1 MKWIAT
7 RGALSAL
14 VVALTAACTG
24 APSTPSTL
32 DRIGADHVLTVCSTG
47 DYRPFTFRDG
57 SGQWSGMDIDL
68 IQDFA
73 DDLDVDLELVSTTWP
88 TLMTDL
94 GRECDLA
101 VGGITVTP
109 DRAAKAL
116 FSDPYLRDGKA
127 GVVRCTD
134 AAKYR
139 SLADIDRGGVRVVV
153 NPGGTNEQF
162 DRANLHHATVIE
174 YPDNNTIFDQVIE
187 GKADVMITD
196 GSEIRWQ
203 VTQHPQLCGVSTD
216 QPFTVAQ
223 KAYLMPKDAT
233 ALQRRINQWLNEI
246 RDDGSFAKVS
256 RHWLGA
262 DIGPK

>member
-1 MKWIAT
+1 MRRTVFA
-7 RGALSAL
+7 AASVL
-14 VVALTAACTG
+14 VVAAMAACSS
-24 APSTPSTL
+24 PQEKSTPK
-32 DRIGADHVLTVCSTG
+32 ALTVCSTG
-47 DYRPFTFRDG
+47 DYRPFTYRDAAG
-57 SGQWSGMDIDL
+57 EWSGMDIDL
-68 IQDFA
+68 VRDFA
-73 DDLDVDLELVSTTWP
+73 RESGVELHLVPTTWP
-88 TLMTDL
+88 TLMADL
-94 GRECDLA
+94 GQKCELA
-101 VGGITVTP
+101 VGGISVTA

-116 FSDPYLRDGKA
+116 FSEPYLRDGKA
-127 GVVRCTD
+127 AIVRCAD

-139 SLADIDRGGVRVVV
+139 SLSDIDRGGVRVVA

-162 DRANLHHATVIE
+162 DRANLHHATIIE

-223 KAYLMPKDAT
+223 KAYLIPKDAVS
-233 ALQRRINQWLNEI
+233 LQQRINKWLSTI
-246 RDDGSFAKVS
+246 QGDGRYAAVS
-256 RHWLGA
+256 RKWLGA

>member
-1 MKWIAT
+1 MRRTVFA
-7 RGALSAL
+7 AASVL
-14 VVALTAACTG
+14 VVAAVAACSS
-24 APSTPSTL
+24 PPDESTPK
-32 DRIGADHVLTVCSTG
+32 ALTVCTTG
-47 DYRPFTFRDG
+47 DYRPFTYRDADG
-57 SGQWSGMDIDL
+57 AWSGMDIDL
-68 IQDFA
+68 VRDFA
-73 DDLDVDLELVSTTWP
+73 RESGAELHLVPTTWP
-88 TLMTDL
+88 TLMADL
-94 GRECDLA
+94 GRKCELA
-101 VGGITVTP
+101 VGGISITA

-127 GVVRCTD
+127 AIVRCTD

-139 SLADIDRGGVRVVV
+139 SLPDIDRGGVRVVV

-162 DRANLHHATVIE
+162 DRTHLHHASIIG

-223 KAYLMPKDAT
+223 KAYLMPKDAV
-233 ALQRRINQWLNEI
+233 ALQQRINKWLSTI
-246 RDDGSFAKVS
+246 QGDGSYAAAS
-256 RHWLGA
+256 RKWLGA
-262 DIGPK
+262 DIGPR

>member
-1 MKWIAT
+1 MRRTVIH
-7 RGALSAL
+7 GASAL
-14 VVALTAACTG
+14 VVTLAAACSSPPAESPG
-24 APSTPSTL
+24 QAL
-32 DRIGADHVLTVCSTG
+32 KVCSTG
-47 DYRPFTFRDG
+47 DYRPFTYRDAD
-57 SGQWSGMDIDL
+57 GQWSGMDIDL
-68 IQDFA
+68 VRDFA
-73 DDLDVDLELVSTTWP
+73 RDTGADLQLVPTTWP
-88 TLMTDL
+88 TLMADL
-94 GRECDLA
+94 GQKCDLA
-101 VGGITVTP
+101 VGGITVTA

-127 GVVRCTD
+127 AAVRCAD

-162 DRANLHHATVIE
+162 DRANLHHATIVG

-216 QPFTVAQ
+216 RPFTDAQ
-223 KAYLMPKDAT
+223 KAYLMPKGAT
-233 ALQRRINQWLNEI
+233 ALQGRINQWLSTIQGN
-246 RDDGSFAKVS
+246 GGYAAVS
-256 RHWLGA
+256 RKWLGA
-262 DIGPK
+262 DLGPK

>member
-1 MKWIAT
+1 MMRT
-7 RGALSAL
+7 GVRGALAL
-14 VVALTAACTG
+14 VVAAAAACSS
-24 APSTPSTL
+24 PHEDSRQTL
-32 DRIGADHVLTVCSTG
+32 KVCSTG
-47 DYRPFTFRDG
+47 DYRPFTYRDADG
-57 SGQWSGMDIDL
+57 RWSGMDIDL
-68 IQDFA
+68 VRNFA
-73 DDLDVDLELVSTTWP
+73 RESGAEPVLVPTTWP
-88 TLMTDL
+88 TLMADL
-94 GRECDLA
+94 GQKCELA
-101 VGGITVTP
+101 VGGITVTA

-127 GVVRCTD
+127 AVVRCAD

-162 DRANLHHATVIE
+162 DRATLRHATIVG

-233 ALQRRINQWLNEI
+233 ALQQRINQWLSTI
-246 RDDGSFAKVS
+246 QGDGSYATVS
-256 RHWLGA
+256 RKWLGA

>member
-1 MKWIAT
+1 MRRTVFAE
-7 RGALSAL
+7 ASVLF
-14 VVALTAACTG
+14 VAAIAACSS
-24 APSTPSTL
+24 PQEKPTPK
-32 DRIGADHVLTVCSTG
+32 VLTVCSTG
-47 DYRPFTFRDG
+47 DYRPFTYRDAAG
-57 SGQWSGMDIDL
+57 EWSGMDVDL
-68 IQDFA
+68 VRDFA
-73 DDLDVDLELVSTTWP
+73 RESGVELHLVTTTWP
-88 TLMTDL
+88 TLMADL
-94 GRECDLA
+94 GHKCELA
-101 VGGITVTP
+101 VGGISITA

-127 GVVRCTD
+127 AIVRCSD

-162 DRANLHHATVIE
+162 DRTHLHHATIIG

-203 VTQHPQLCGVSTD
+203 VTQRPQLCGVSTD

-223 KAYLMPKDAT
+223 KAYLMPTDAT
-233 ALQRRINQWLNEI
+233 ALQQRINKWLNTI
-246 RDDGSFAKVS
+246 QNDGRYAAVS
-256 RHWLGA
+256 RKWLGA

>member
-1 MKWIAT
+1 MRRT
-7 RGALSAL
+7 GFRGALVL
-14 VVALTAACTG
+14 VVGLVAACNSPHGESHQTLTA
-24 APSTPSTL
+24 
-32 DRIGADHVLTVCSTG
+32 CSTG
-47 DYRPFTFRDG
+47 DYRPFTYRDADG
-57 SGQWSGMDIDL
+57 RWSGMDIDL
-68 IQDFA
+68 VRNFA
-73 DDLDVDLELVSTTWP
+73 RETGVELELVPTTWP
-88 TLMTDL
+88 TLMADL
-94 GRECDLA
+94 GHKCDLA
-101 VGGITVTP
+101 VGGISVTA

-127 GVVRCTD
+127 AVIRCTD

-162 DRANLHHATVIE
+162 DRANLHHATIVG

-223 KAYLMPKDAT
+223 KAYLMPKEAT
-233 ALQRRINQWLNEI
+233 ALQQRINQWLSTVRGNGTFDAV
-246 RDDGSFAKVS
+246 R
-256 RHWLGA
+256 RQWLGA
-262 DIGPK
+262 DPAPK

>member
-1 MKWIAT
+1 MRRTVISSAIA
-7 RGALSAL
+7 A
-14 VVALTAACTG
+14 VVGLAAACSPP
-24 APSTPSTL
+24 PSTSP
-32 DRIGADHVLTVCSTG
+32 GQVLKVCSTG
-47 DYRPFTFRDG
+47 DYRPFTYRDAD
-57 SGQWSGMDIDL
+57 GQWSGMDIDL
-68 IQDFA
+68 VRDFA
-73 DDLDVDLELVSTTWP
+73 RESGAELQLVPTTWP
-88 TLMTDL
+88 TLMADL
-94 GRECDLA
+94 GHKCELA

-127 GVVRCTD
+127 AVIRCAD

-162 DRANLHHATVIE
+162 DRANLHQATIVG

-223 KAYLMPKDAT
+223 KAYLVAKGGA
-233 ALQRRINQWLNEI
+233 ALQQRINQWFSTI
-246 RDDGSFAKVS
+246 RGNGGYAAVS
-256 RHWLGA
+256 RKWLGA
-262 DIGPK
+262 P

>member
-1 MKWIAT
+1 MRRTVI
-7 RGALSAL
+7 RGALAM
-14 VVALTAACTG
+14 VIAAAAACG
-24 APSTPSTL
+24 SPDGESRQTL
-32 DRIGADHVLTVCSTG
+32 KVCSTG
-47 DYRPFTFRDG
+47 DYRPFTYRDAD
-57 SGQWSGMDIDL
+57 GQWSGMDIDL
-68 IQDFA
+68 VRDFA
-73 DDLDVDLELVSTTWP
+73 RSTGADLDLVPTTWP
-88 TLMTDL
+88 TLMADL
-94 GRECDLA
+94 GQKCDLA
-101 VGGITVTP
+101 VGGITVTAE
-109 DRAAKAL
+109 RAARAL

-127 GVVRCTD
+127 AVVRCTD

-162 DRANLHHATVIE
+162 DRANLHHATIVG
-174 YPDNNTIFDQVIE
+174 YPDNNTIFDQVID

-216 QPFTVAQ
+216 RPFTDAQ

-233 ALQRRINQWLNEI
+233 ALRRRINQWLSAIQGN
-246 RDDGSFAKVS
+246 GSYATVS
-256 RHWLGA
+256 RTWLGA

>member
-1 MKWIAT
+1 MSRTVI
-7 RGALSAL
+7 RGAWAL
-14 VVALTAACTG
+14 IVAVAAACSSP
-24 APSTPSTL
+24 PSGSP
-32 DRIGADHVLTVCSTG
+32 GQALTVCSTG
-47 DYRPFTFRDG
+47 DYRPFTYRDAD
-57 SGQWSGMDIDL
+57 GQWSGMDIDL
-68 IQDFA
+68 VRDFA
-73 DDLDVDLELVSTTWP
+73 RDTGADLHLVPTTWP
-88 TLMTDL
+88 TLMADL
-94 GRECDLA
+94 GQKCDLA
-101 VGGITVTP
+101 VGGITVTA

-127 GVVRCTD
+127 AAVRCAD

-162 DRANLHHATVIE
+162 DRANLHRATIVG

-203 VTQHPQLCGVSTD
+203 VTQHPQLCGVATD
-216 QPFTVAQ
+216 RPFTDAQ

-233 ALQRRINQWLNEI
+233 VLRGRVNQWLSTIQGN
-246 RDDGSFAKVS
+246 GGYAAVS
-256 RHWLGA
+256 RKWLGA
-262 DIGPK
+262 DLGPK